1 MNKLNDNELINAT
14 GGTFEQTKED
24 LRLLKAK
31 GLVDK
36 NYNEYDIL
44 SREGFK
50 LMKDAWSKLGI
61 VYEIGLPA
69 DDKNQY
75 FLGANE
81 IDRKIALEM
90 LNRY

>member
-1 MNKLNDNELINAT
+1 M
-14 GGTFEQTKED
+14 
-24 LRLLKAK
+24 
-31 GLVDK
+31 V
-36 NYNEYDIL
+36 
-44 SREGFK
+44 
-50 LMKDAWSKLGI
+50 
-61 VYEIGLPA
+61 IGLPA